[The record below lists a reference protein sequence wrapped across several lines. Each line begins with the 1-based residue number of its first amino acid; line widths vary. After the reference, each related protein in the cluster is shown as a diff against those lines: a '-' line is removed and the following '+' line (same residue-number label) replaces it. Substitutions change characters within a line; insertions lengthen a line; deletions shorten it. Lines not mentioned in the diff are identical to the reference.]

1 MVSLA
6 GFLDEIGLVVLWNA
20 SRDVHWLLAI
30 RFFRMMA
37 FGQVSIILVQFFKA
51 LGISESRTGIF
62 MALTLAGDV
71 LISFILTTVAD
82 EVGKKKILLWGAFMM
97 FISGAVFAT
106 SYNYYILLT
115 AAVIG
120 VISPSG
126 GEVGPFRAIEESS
139 LAHVLDLSER
149 PDVYAW
155 YALLGGIGASFGS
168 ITSGWTLDALK
179 HTYGFDDIS
188 AYQVIFWFYSILGF
202 LKLLGTAMISN
213 KIETAPPAG
222 ADEERSLLGQETAL
236 AAPPVEVPKKSR
248 LARFIPTLSE
258 ESKRIVP
265 LLSLLFA
272 VDAFASSLTPTTWI
286 SYYVSQ
292 KFDISESYLGSI
304 FFITGTVASFG
315 SLGGSSIA
323 KRLGPLVTMVVT
335 HLPSSTILGLLPL
348 PNTAGLTLLL
358 LVIRS
363 CTCNM
368 DVAPRQAFLSA
379 VVLKEER
386 TAVMGLVNVV
396 KTAAQILGPFTTGYL
411 AQQGS
416 QWICFVIASALKV
429 SYDLGILATFL
440 KVKLNRS
447 D

>member
-1 MVSLA
+1 MVTLS

-51 LGISESRTGIF
+51 LGISESRTGLF

-71 LISFILTTVAD
+71 LISFVLTTVAD
-82 EVGKKKILLWGAFMM
+82 GVGKKKILLWGASMM
-97 FISGAVFAT
+97 CISGAVFAT
-106 SYNYYILLT
+106 CFNYYILLT

-149 PDVYAW
+149 ADVYAW

-179 HTYGFDDIS
+179 YTYGFDEIS
-188 AYQVIFWFYSILGF
+188 AYQIIFWFYCILGLF
-202 LKLLGTAMISN
+202 KLLGTAMISN
-213 KIETAPPAG
+213 KIETEPTVR
-222 ADEERSLLGQETAL
+222 ADEERSLLNSQNTVEAPTVGADKKRRFSRFLPAL
-236 AAPPVEVPKKSR
+236 SD
-248 LARFIPTLSE
+248 

-286 SYYVSQ
+286 SYYVAR
-292 KFDISESYLGSI
+292 KFDISESYLGSM
-304 FFITGTVASFG
+304 FFITGTVGSFG

-348 PNTAGLTLLL
+348 PNTASLTLLL
-358 LVIRS
+358 LIIRS
-363 CTCNM
+363 CTSTM

-396 KTAAQILGPFTTGYL
+396 KTAAQITGPFVTGHL
-411 AQQGS
+411 AQQGR
-416 QWICFVIASALKV
+416 QWICFVVASALKV